1 MTPAAAEEG
10 PVWIGHDLP
19 PIRREGVGYFLL
31 SARGELYLVPNR
43 CPHRGGPLKFGRL
56 NAAGELVCPLH
67 GGAFSIDSLI
77 RNPATLRLTAVA
89 HDDA

>member
-1 MTPAAAEEG
+1 VTPAAAEEG
-10 PVWIGHDLP
+10 AVWIGHDLP
-19 PIRREGVGYFLL
+19 PIRREGVEYFLL

-56 NAAGELVCPLH
+56 NAAGELVCPMH

-77 RNPATLRLTAVA
+77 RNPATLRLTAA
-89 HDDA
+89 ARDDA